1 MTPGTHLCSMVP
13 THIGCVFNMA
23 RKSNIARD
31 KKREKMV
38 AKYAKKREELKA
50 KGDYAALQEFPPN
63 SAPTRLK
70 NRCFLSGRPR
80 GYMRDFGINRIEFR
94 KLANEGKIPGVK
106 KASW

>member
-1 MTPGTHLCSMVP
+1 
-13 THIGCVFNMA
+13 MA

-31 KKREKMV
+31 KKREKLV
-38 AKYAKKREELKA
+38 AKYAKKRAELKE
-50 KGDYAALQEFPPN
+50 KGDQASLQKLPLN
-63 SAPTRLK
+63 SSPSRLK
-70 NRCFLSGRPR
+70 NRCFLSGRSR

>member
-1 MTPGTHLCSMVP
+1 
-13 THIGCVFNMA
+13 MA

-31 KKREKMV
+31 RKREKLV
-38 AKYAKKREELKA
+38 AKYAQKRAELKA
-50 KGDYAALQEFPPN
+50 KGDYAALQELPPN
-63 SAPTRLK
+63 SSPSRLK